1 MPLRLILFLLVFFSA
16 LYLLFGDHK
25 PSSSITISPEKAAAL
40 QYAKWQRWGTV
51 EPPHDRIR
59 VLWIDQD
66 YVPWV
71 NAGSEIC
78 SHAINRWLIDKPYKW
93 DVFVATPGYPK
104 VTYDGVRCFNLYDTN
119 TLLEVLR
126 STHMICSHSYAYR
139 DQLLYICR
147 VTGIP
152 FVGWVHTDNYVHAVL
167 RDHGNVWNDVRC
179 AGRQW
184 TIFNSNSMRDL
195 VKTPVQNSTVFIP
208 TVDYREYRVTKHAPR
223 YVTLSNLNYNKGGDL
238 LIKLARACPDIEF
251 LGVRGGYA
259 KQIVDATPPPNLTYM
274 SHTTRIKDIYE
285 KTWVQIMPS
294 LKETWGRTA
303 VEAMASGIPAVVSPT
318 PGLRECCGAAA
329 VYVDRYDLEGWV
341 TALRKLKDDPEWYK
355 SRSKIALERARA
367 LDPRPVLANIEEWLE
382 TQVAPSRTPLREL
395 SAAEKNLLFR

>member
-1 MPLRLILFLLVFFSA
+1 MPLRLILFLVVLFTV

-25 PSSSITISPEKAAAL
+25 PSSNIAISPEKAAAL
-40 QYAKWQRWGTV
+40 QYAKWPRWRTV
-51 EPPHDRIR
+51 EPSNDRIR

-78 SHAINRWLIDKPYKW
+78 AHDVNRWLINKPYKW

-104 VTYDGVRCFNLYDTN
+104 VTYEGVRCFNLYDTN

-126 STHMICSHSYAYR
+126 STQIICSHSYAYR

-152 FVGWVHTDNYVHAVL
+152 FVGWVHTDNYVHAAL
-167 RDHGNVWNDVRC
+167 RDRGDAWNDARC

-195 VKTPVQNSTVFIP
+195 VKKPVENSTVFIP
-208 TVDYREYRVTKHAPR
+208 TVDYRAYRVAKHTPR

-259 KQIVDATPPPNLTYM
+259 KQIVDAQSPPNLTYM
-274 SHTTRIKDIYE
+274 AHTTRIKDVYE

-303 VEAMASGIPAVVSPT
+303 VEAMASGIPVVVSPT

-341 TALRKLKDDPEWYK
+341 TALRKLKDDLEWYK

-367 LDPRPVLANIEEWLE
+367 LDPRPVLASIEDWLE
-382 TQVAPSRTPLREL
+382 TQVAPSRAPLREL